1 LFNKKFI
8 GYKNEKFTN
17 FVDSSIDKIA
27 DSFIFLISS
36 KYFLYFTASLIA
48 LTSIFIRSIHD
59 IGPDTAFYLYLGEK
73 IAKGG
78 KYYYDFFDPNFPIS
92 FYIYAL
98 QYRIAS
104 FFAINPIIFSDFFI
118 NITALISLFFSARF
132 LKKTTIYS
140 DKIAYNLL
148 IIGFYLGFFI
158 RYPAIE
164 LLEFGTKSSFLA
176 ILFYPYFALSLQ
188 REAPLTT
195 SEKLIRG
202 LLGGLIPCFKP
213 HYLIYIIAI
222 ELVKWRFDK
231 HSKNSQNKAVFNFSF
246 FIQLDKIIIF
256 AVGAIYLLIIWLF
269 IPEFLQMIKIFSDYY
284 PGNQFND
291 ALNSFFDIVATCYFI
306 LYLFPFLI
314 FKNQQKLNSWLIFS
328 IVIFA
333 ILCLKSEG
341 INSIDQNGAVIA
353 IVTGPILLLARYFF
367 NSQYFSLHKNIFSVS
382 LLLLMPFLPAIL
394 FSGVEFITFASLLI
408 IFQPIFLYYFNFNNY
423 LDLQAKKYFFAKI
436 IRNLLTQLF
445 IILLVIVIVIFFI
458 KIFFIEDIHLTAI
471 IRAKRLNLF
480 FIILTIINL
489 YFLCKNELLIKKMSL
504 EKYHFSKLLV
514 FLFLV
519 SLTKFIFN
527 YCFYSYANIAKKN
540 FYDNK
545 NDVIS
550 KTEHY
555 IKKYAKNN
563 ADNFIVSGSHP
574 SQISF
579 PALNYF
585 QRQAVS
591 KAHSLQSFFDLN
603 ENLRSKVKIFAEDN
617 HRAVFDKNTKI
628 LFFVRNIRSEA
639 KNSCR
644 SNKISDYLLEKK
656 PILEFFNQ
664 YEYAGS
670 FYNSYLGFDIISGQ
684 SIKLRSYVEVYARK
698 KSVN

>member
-1 LFNKKFI
+1 MFNKKFI

-222 ELVKWRFDK
+222 ELG
-231 HSKNSQNKAVFNFSF
+231 
-246 FIQLDKIIIF
+246 L
-256 AVGAIYLLIIWLF
+256 
-269 IPEFLQMIKIFSDYY
+269 
-284 PGNQFND
+284 
-291 ALNSFFDIVATCYFI
+291 
-306 LYLFPFLI
+306 
-314 FKNQQKLNSWLIFS
+314 
-328 IVIFA
+328 
-333 ILCLKSEG
+333 
-341 INSIDQNGAVIA
+341 
-353 IVTGPILLLARYFF
+353 
-367 NSQYFSLHKNIFSVS
+367 
-382 LLLLMPFLPAIL
+382 
-394 FSGVEFITFASLLI
+394 
-408 IFQPIFLYYFNFNNY
+408 
-423 LDLQAKKYFFAKI
+423 
-436 IRNLLTQLF
+436 
-445 IILLVIVIVIFFI
+445 
-458 KIFFIEDIHLTAI
+458 
-471 IRAKRLNLF
+471 
-480 FIILTIINL
+480 
-489 YFLCKNELLIKKMSL
+489 
-504 EKYHFSKLLV
+504 
-514 FLFLV
+514 
-519 SLTKFIFN
+519 
-527 YCFYSYANIAKKN
+527 
-540 FYDNK
+540 
-545 NDVIS
+545 
-550 KTEHY
+550 
-555 IKKYAKNN
+555 
-563 ADNFIVSGSHP
+563 GS
-574 SQISF
+574 
-579 PALNYF
+579 
-585 QRQAVS
+585 
-591 KAHSLQSFFDLN
+591 
-603 ENLRSKVKIFAEDN
+603 
-617 HRAVFDKNTKI
+617 
-628 LFFVRNIRSEA
+628 
-639 KNSCR
+639 
-644 SNKISDYLLEKK
+644 
-656 PILEFFNQ
+656 
-664 YEYAGS
+664 
-670 FYNSYLGFDIISGQ
+670 
-684 SIKLRSYVEVYARK
+684 
-698 KSVN
+698 

>member
-1 LFNKKFI
+1 MFNKNFI
-8 GYKNEKFTN
+8 CYKNNKFTN

-59 IGPDTAFYLYLGEK
+59 IGTDTAIYLYLGEK

-78 KYYYDFFDPNFPIS
+78 KYYYDFFETNFPIS
-92 FYIYAL
+92 SYIYAL

-148 IIGFYLGFFI
+148 TIGFYLGFFI

-188 REAPLTT
+188 RISPLTT

-231 HSKNSQNKAVFNFSF
+231 HSKNSQNKTVFNFSF
-246 FIQLDKIIIF
+246 FIQLDKIIILV
-256 AVGAIYLLIIWLF
+256 VGIIYLFIIWLF
-269 IPEFLQMIKIFSDYY
+269 IPEFLQIIKIFSNYY
-284 PGNQFND
+284 PGHQFST
-291 ALNSFFDIVATCYFI
+291 ALNSFFTIAVKYCYI
-306 LYLFPFLI
+306 LYLFPFL
-314 FKNQQKLNSWLIFS
+314 FLVNKNNLNQLLIFCV
-328 IVIFA
+328 IVAGLI
-333 ILCLKSEG
+333 CLKLEG
-341 INSIDQNGAVIA
+341 VSSIDQNGAVVA
-353 IVTGPILLLARYFF
+353 IITGPILLLARYFF

-382 LLLLMPFLPAIL
+382 LLFLMPFLPTIL
-394 FSGVEFITFASLLI
+394 FSGVEFVIFASLLI
-408 IFQPIFLYYFNFNNY
+408 IFQPIFLYYNNIKY
-423 LDLQAKKYFFAKI
+423 FLDLQSKKAFLNKI
-436 IRNLLTQLF
+436 IKNIIIQLLSFLLIFF
-445 IILLVIVIVIFFI
+445 IARFFVEIFFI
-458 KIFFIEDIHLTAI
+458 KDINLTAI
-471 IRAKRLNLF
+471 IRTNQLALF
-480 FIILTIINL
+480 FIILIIINL

-514 FLFLV
+514 FLFLA
-519 SLTKFIFN
+519 SLIKFIFN
-527 YCFYSYANIAKKN
+527 YCFYGYANISKKN
-540 FYDNK
+540 FYDK
-545 NDVIS
+545 NNVIIS
-550 KTEHY
+550 KTSYYLE
-555 IKKYAKNN
+555 KYSTKQN
-563 ADNFIVSGSHP
+563 DNFIYSGLS
-574 SQISF
+574 SNEMTF
-579 PALNYF
+579 PALNYS
-585 QRQAVS
+585 QRQAVP
-591 KAHSLQSFFDLN
+591 KYFALQSFYDLN
-603 ENLRSKVKIFAEDN
+603 ENLKNKAQIFAEDN
-617 HRAVFDKNTKI
+617 YRAVFDKNTKI
-628 LFFVRNIRSEA
+628 LFFITNVKGD

-644 SNKISDYLLEKK
+644 KSRISDYLPDKK
-656 PILEFFNQ
+656 LILKFFNQ

-670 FYNSYLGFDIISGQ
+670 FYNSYLEFDIIRGQ
-684 SIKLRSYVEVYARK
+684 SIKLKSYVEVYARK
-698 KSVN
+698 KSVD

>member
-1 LFNKKFI
+1 MFNKKFI

-27 DSFIFLISS
+27 DSFICLISS

-59 IGPDTAFYLYLGEK
+59 IGCDTAFYIYIGEK

-104 FFAINPIIFSDFFI
+104 FFTINPIIFSDFFI

-140 DKIAYNLL
+140 DKISYNLL

-158 RYPAIE
+158 RYPVVE

-188 REAPLTT
+188 RISPLST
-195 SEKLIRG
+195 SEKIIRA

-231 HSKNSQNKAVFNFSF
+231 YSENLQNKSVFNFSF
-246 FIQLDKIIIF
+246 FIQLDKIIIL
-256 AVGAIYLLIIWLF
+256 AIGIIYLLIICLF
-269 IPEFLQMIKIFSDYY
+269 VPEFLQMVKIFSDYY
-284 PGNQFND
+284 PSNQFSK
-291 ALNSFFDIVATCYFI
+291 ALYSFFNIVVNYYFI

-314 FKNQQKLNSWLIFS
+314 FKNQQKLNSWLLFS
-328 IVIFA
+328 IVISA
-333 ILCLKSEG
+333 ILCLKLEG
-341 INSIDQNGAVIA
+341 ANTMDQNGAVIA
-353 IVTGPILLLARYFF
+353 IITGPILLLARYFF
-367 NSQYFSLHKNIFSVS
+367 NSQYFSLHKNIFSFS
-382 LLLLMPFLPAIL
+382 LLFLMPFLPHIL
-394 FSGVEFITFASLLI
+394 FSGIEFAMFISLLI
-408 IFQPIFLYYFNFNNY
+408 IFQPIFLYYNY
-423 LDLQAKKYFFAKI
+423 IKDFLDLQSKKAFLNKI
-436 IRNLLTQLF
+436 IKNIIIQFLSFLLIFF
-445 IILLVIVIVIFFI
+445 IARFFVEIFFI
-458 KIFFIEDIHLTAI
+458 KNLEIINVLSIHKIT
-471 IRAKRLNLF
+471 LF
-480 FIILTIINL
+480 FTILTIANL

-504 EKYHFSKLLV
+504 KEYRFSKLLV

-519 SLTKFIFN
+519 SLVKFIFN
-527 YCFYSYANIAKKN
+527 YCFYSYVNISKKN
-540 FYDNK
+540 FYDK
-545 NDVIS
+545 NNVIIS
-550 KTEHY
+550 KMSY
-555 IKKYAKNN
+555 YLNKYAKNN
-563 ADNFIVSGSHP
+563 SDNFIYSGFNQN
-574 SQISF
+574 QINF

-585 QRQAVS
+585 KKQAVP
-591 KAHSLQSFFDLN
+591 KTNSLQNFFYLN
-603 ENLRSKVKIFAEDN
+603 KNLRSKVKIFAEDN

-628 LFFVRNIRSEA
+628 LFFDSHIAED

-644 SNKISDYLLEKK
+644 NNKISDYIVEKK
-656 PILEFFNQ
+656 LILEFFNQ
-664 YEYAGS
+664 YKYVDS
-670 FYNSYLGFDIISGQ
+670 FYNYQLYNHNFIYDK
-684 SIKLRSYVEVYARK
+684 SIKINGYIKVYVRK
-698 KSVN
+698 D